1 MADEN
6 KKTQSIFREKS
17 LEAIESPDRI
27 DDYLRVTSPGV
38 WFTLVT
44 VIVLLIGAVV
54 WGIFGHIDSTAK
66 AAVVSSADGA
76 VCYVPQ
82 EALESVI
89 GNRTVTVN
97 GEDCELV
104 PSVLEPKAVSETT
117 DVYVLLA
124 GDLSIGDIVYP
135 VDLAEPLEEDGVYT
149 GTLVTETLT
158 PISLLFGK

>member
-6 KKTQSIFREKS
+6 RNTQSIFREKS

-38 WFTLVT
+38 WLTLAA
-44 VIVLLIGAVV
+44 VIVLLGGAVA
-54 WGIFGHIDSTAK
+54 WGIFGHIDSTAN
-66 AAVVSSADGA
+66 AAVVASSDGT

-82 EALESVI
+82 TALESVI
-89 GNRTVTVN
+89 QYRTVTVD
-97 GEDCELV
+97 GEARELS
-104 PSVLEPKAVSETT
+104 PSVLEPQVIAEDT
-117 DVYVLLA
+117 DVYIMLA
-124 GDLSIGDIVYP
+124 GNLSAGDIVYP
-135 VDLAEPLEEDGVYT
+135 VALSEPMAEGVYT

>member
-1 MADEN
+1 MAKEIIWRIPLGD
-6 KKTQSIFREKS
+6 TDS
-17 LEAIESPDRI
+17 LGNSD
-27 DDYLRVTSPGV
+27 SPGDV
-38 WFTLVT
+38 CTVTYTLHRLT
-44 VIVLLIGAVV
+44 G
-54 WGIFGHIDSTAK
+54 
-66 AAVVSSADGA
+66 
-76 VCYVPQ
+76 
-82 EALESVI
+82 
-89 GNRTVTVN
+89 RMTVTVN